1 MMGFGPGMMG
11 GGFSIIFWI
20 VIIGV
25 VYYFFKEYNRHNH
38 HSRHDRRNGGPPYSG
53 HSKFTDQQD
62 RFNNRK
68 EIEYR
73 KSEDSAEKIARER
86 YAKGEITK
94 EELKEILDNLN
105 NQIQNST
112 LKYKE
117 E

>member
-38 HSRHDRRNGGPPYSG
+38 NDRRNDGPRYNG
-53 HSKFTDQQD
+53 HNKFDD
-62 RFNNRK
+62 HRGKFNNKK

-73 KSEDSAEKIARER
+73 GNEDSAKKIARER

-94 EELKEILDNLN
+94 DELNEILDHLN
-105 NQIQNST
+105 N
-112 LKYKE
+112 
-117 E
+117 

>member
-38 HSRHDRRNGGPPYSG
+38 HDRRNGGPR
-53 HSKFTDQQD
+53 HNE
-62 RFNNRK
+62 RMNFNNSRDDFK
-68 EIEYR
+68 NRNEIDFR
-73 KSEDSAEKIARER
+73 RNEDSAEKIARER

-94 EELKEILDNLN
+94 EELREILDNLN
-105 NQIQNST
+105 N
-112 LKYKE
+112 
-117 E
+117 